1 MKYKRGNL
9 RLTERE
15 KKILDYLEYVKDRIE
30 FEFTEYAPANP
41 SEEWKVAHAAINA
54 EWEQADDLLKYA
66 FPEIYPSRE
75 YSKGSEPKEP
85 K

>member
-1 MKYKRGNL
+1 MRYRRGDL
-9 RLTERE
+9 ELTERE

-30 FEFTEYAPANP
+30 HEFTEYAPANP
-41 SEEWKVAHAAINA
+41 SEEWKITHAAANA

-66 FPEIYPSRE
+66 FPEIYPSR
-75 YSKGSEPKEP
+75 KHSEPKKP